1 LSQKATGF
9 IAPVLPILLSAPKYL
24 NGTMTIGEVM
34 QAASAF
40 TIVQAAFNWLVDKY
54 PRLSDWTASVREF
67 QLVG

>member
-1 LSQKATGF
+1 
-9 IAPVLPILLSAPKYL
+9 
-24 NGTMTIGEVM
+24 M

-54 PRLSDWTASVREF
+54 RRLSDWTASVREF